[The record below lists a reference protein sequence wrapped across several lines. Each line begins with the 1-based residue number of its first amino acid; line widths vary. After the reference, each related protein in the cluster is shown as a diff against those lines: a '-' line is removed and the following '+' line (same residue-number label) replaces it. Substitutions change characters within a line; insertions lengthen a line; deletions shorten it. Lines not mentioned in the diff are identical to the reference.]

1 MGARLPKKLLP
12 IFACNMAAYAAAA
25 VRAGATHAALAK
37 AAKIPKSHWSE
48 LINGHIP
55 NPSIWTAVCV
65 AEVLR
70 VSLSMMVT
78 TDPAARSATAVGL
91 ERLLRR
97 ETRGK
102 MVAK

>member
-12 IFACNMAAYAAAA
+12 IFAENMTAYAAAA
-25 VRAGATHAALAK
+25 VRAGKTHSALAK
-37 AAKIPKSHWSE
+37 AAKMPKSHWSE
-48 LINGHIP
+48 LINGQIP
-55 NPSIWTAVCV
+55 NPSIWTAVRV

-70 VSLSMMVT
+70 VCISMMIT

-91 ERLLRR
+91 EVMLRR

>member
-1 MGARLPKKLLP
+1 MGATLPKKLLP
-12 IFACNMAAYAAAA
+12 IFAYNMAAYAAAA
-25 VRAGATHAALAK
+25 VRAGTTHAALAR
-37 AAKIPKSHWSE
+37 AANMTKSHWSE

-55 NPSIWTAVCV
+55 NPSIWTAVRV
-65 AEVLR
+65 AEALR

-78 TDPAARSATAVGL
+78 TDPAARSGTAVGL
-91 ERLLRR
+91 ERMLRR